1 MSLSIRLTAAMVV
14 LVLLTAAAVGV
25 LTYRSVETS
34 LLPGELERV
43 EAHARSLSAELQAY
57 VRNGRAD
64 VAAFRSAVAL
74 DGLIRARLAG
84 GTDAREGRTEAQ
96 WRDGLANRFIA
107 ELAAKPSYLQ
117 FRVIGVADGGR
128 EIVRVDRSGPGGSVR
143 RIPDGELQRKGD
155 RDYFRQAI
163 DLPADGI
170 HVSPIELNVEN
181 GAVEEPHVP
190 VLRAATPVLAPGGA
204 RFGIIVIN
212 IDMRPVFAALR
223 GAEPD
228 GRRVLVVNER
238 GDYLLH
244 PDASREFGF
253 QLGHPFR
260 WQDDLPELAA
270 SLGGRVAGVALVR
283 DAAGDR
289 LGAAVATIALA
300 DGPRTRIIET
310 VPYEM
315 LMAPAAA
322 VQRSALIAA
331 GVAVACAIAL
341 AGLLARSLARPLSQM
356 TRAAEGFAQNRA
368 VAVPVGA
375 GGEIGVLA
383 RAFARMVDEVRDK
396 TAALRQETEAHRHAE
411 TELALHTE
419 RERLYAAAVEHS
431 DDAIITKTLDGIV
444 TAWNPAAERIFSYP
458 AAEMIGQSI
467 EIIVPADRRDELHDI
482 LAKVRRG
489 ERIDHFETARIRR
502 DGRRV
507 EVSLSVSPV
516 KSADGEIIGAAKIAR
531 DISERR
537 QAQAD
542 LVREIE
548 ERRQIFE
555 TSLDLILVTDR
566 TGLILHASPSAKDI
580 LGHAPD
586 QMIGRNAIE
595 FIHPGDLHTTR
606 NEMRMAR
613 DGRAMRNFECR
624 YLHRDGRVVMLNWTG
639 IWSDPVQKH
648 FFSGRDMTEQKLAE
662 EKFRLAV
669 DASPSGILMID
680 ADGKIVLANAE
691 TERMFG
697 YERGELLGRS
707 VDTLVP
713 ASLRERHAA
722 HRGAFHARP
731 DARRMNEGREL
742 NGLRQDGSE
751 FPVEIGLNPIQ
762 TPSGMLVLGTIV
774 DITESRK
781 AQEELRDSE
790 RMARGIIDTA
800 LDAFVQMDE
809 TGAVVEWNPQ
819 AETIF
824 GWPRAEVIGKRLA
837 EFVVPERYRDK
848 HVEGLARFLDTGESA
863 VLGRRFEI
871 EAMRRDG
878 KEIKI
883 ELSVT
888 ALHRRGG
895 HLFNAFVRD
904 LTDKI
909 AAEDH
914 LRQAQKME
922 TIGQLT
928 GGIAHDFNNILT
940 VITGTIEI
948 LEEGVAQDASL
959 AAIAR
964 MIDEAALRGAELT
977 QRLLAFA
984 RRQPL
989 QPRTTDINTLIVDA
1003 AKLLRPTLG
1012 EHVEIESAFE
1022 DDAWPALVD
1031 PSQLTSALINLAVNA
1046 RDAMPNGGKLVLE
1059 TGNVQLDDAYAGMH
1073 DEVAPGPYVMI
1084 AVSDTGHGIPA
1095 AIRDKV
1101 FEPFFTTK
1109 GVGKGTG
1116 LGLSMVYGFV
1126 KQSGGHI
1133 KIYSEEGQ
1141 GTTIKIYLP
1150 RAGEQAGEAAAA
1162 APMALEGGTE
1172 TILVVED
1179 DPLVRNYVATQLSG
1193 LGYTTLT
1200 AANAAEALEYID
1212 GVKSFDLLF
1221 TDVIMPGSLNGRQ
1234 LADEAM
1240 RRRPGL
1246 QVLYTSGYTENAI
1259 VHHGRLDPGVLLLAK
1274 PYRKSDLAR
1283 MVRIALAR
1291 SGDQDVAAREPQQ
1304 RSIDAAE

>member
-14 LVLLTAAAVGV
+14 LVLLTAAAVGI

-43 EAHARSLSAELQAY
+43 DAHARSLSAELQAY

-74 DGLIRARLAG
+74 DGMIRAHLAG
-84 GTDAREGRTEAQ
+84 GTDAHEGRTEAQ
-96 WRDGLANRFIA
+96 WRDGLATRFIA
-107 ELAAKPSYLQ
+107 ELAAKPSYRQ

-128 EIVRVDRSGPGGSVR
+128 EILRVDRSGPGGSIR
-143 RIPDGELQRKGD
+143 RVPDGGLQRRGE
-155 RDYFRQAI
+155 RDYFRQTI
-163 DLPADGI
+163 DLPVGGI
-170 HVSPIELNVEN
+170 HVSPIELNAGN
-181 GAVEEPHVP
+181 GAGEQLRAP
-190 VLRAATPVLAPGGA
+190 VLRVATPVLAPGGA
-204 RFGIIVIN
+204 RFGIIMIN
-212 IDMRPVFAALR
+212 IDMRPVFAVLR
-223 GAEPD
+223 GAEHD
-228 GRRVLVVNER
+228 GRRVFVVNER

-253 QLGHPFR
+253 QRGRPFR

-270 SLGGRVAGVALVR
+270 ALGGHAAGAALVR
-283 DAAGDR
+283 DAGGNR
-289 LGAAVATIALA
+289 LGAAVATAELA
-300 DGPRTRIIET
+300 DGPRVKVIET
-310 VPYEM
+310 VPYAM

-331 GVAVACAIAL
+331 GVAIACAIAL
-341 AGLLARSLARPLSQM
+341 AGLLGRSLARPLRQM
-356 TRAAEGFAQNRA
+356 TRAVEGFAQNRP
-368 VAVPVGA
+368 VTVPVGA

-383 RAFARMVDEVRDK
+383 GAFARMVDEVRDK
-396 TAALRQETEAHRHAE
+396 TAALRQKTEDHRVAE
-411 TELALHTE
+411 TELARHAE

-431 DDAIITKTLDGIV
+431 DDAVITKTLDGIV
-444 TAWNPAAERIFSYP
+444 TAWNPAAERIFGYP
-458 AAEMIGQSI
+458 AAEMIGRNI
-467 EIIVPADRRDELHDI
+467 EVIVPADRRDELHDI
-482 LAKVRRG
+482 LARVRRG
-489 ERIDHFETARIRR
+489 EHVDHFETARIRR

-516 KSADGEIIGAAKIAR
+516 KSSTGEIIGAAKIAR
-531 DISERR
+531 DIGDRR
-537 QAQAD
+537 KAQAD

-566 TGLILHASPSAKDI
+566 TGLILHVSPSAKDI
-580 LGHAPD
+580 LGYTPD
-586 QMIGRNAIE
+586 EMVGRNAID
-595 FIHPGDLHTTR
+595 FVHPGDLHNTR
-606 NEMRMAR
+606 NEMRVAR
-613 DGRAMRNFECR
+613 SGRAMRNFECR
-624 YLHRDGRVVMLNWTG
+624 YLHRNGHLVTLTWTG
-639 IWSDPVQKH
+639 VWSEPVQKH
-648 FFSGRDMTEQKLAE
+648 FFSGRDMTEQK
-662 EKFRLAV
+662 R
-669 DASPSGILMID
+669 
-680 ADGKIVLANAE
+680 
-691 TERMFG
+691 
-697 YERGELLGRS
+697 
-707 VDTLVP
+707 
-713 ASLRERHAA
+713 
-722 HRGAFHARP
+722 
-731 DARRMNEGREL
+731 
-742 NGLRQDGSE
+742 
-751 FPVEIGLNPIQ
+751 
-762 TPSGMLVLGTIV
+762 
-774 DITESRK
+774 

-790 RMARGIIDTA
+790 RMARGIVDTA
-800 LDAFVQMDE
+800 LDAFVQMDD
-809 TGAVVEWNPQ
+809 TGTVIEWNPQ
-819 AETIF
+819 AENIF
-824 GWPRAEVIGKRLA
+824 GWRRDDAMGKRLA
-837 EFVVPERYRDK
+837 DLVIPDRYRTR
-848 HVEGLARFLDTGESA
+848 HNEGLARFLHTGKAS
-863 VLGRRFEI
+863 VLGRRLEI
-871 EAMRRDG
+871 EAVRRDG
-878 KEIKI
+878 REIKI

-888 ALHRRGG
+888 ALHRRQGYV
-895 HLFNAFVRD
+895 FNAFVRD

-909 AAEDH
+909 VAEDH

-948 LEEGVAQDASL
+948 LEEGVAEDESL

-989 QPRTTDINTLIVDA
+989 QPRNTDINTLIVDT

-1012 EHVEIESAFE
+1012 EHVEIESALE

-1031 PSQLTSALINLAVNA
+1031 PSQLSNALINLAVNA
-1046 RDAMPNGGKLVLE
+1046 RDAMPVGGKLVLE
-1059 TGNVQLDDAYAGMH
+1059 TGNVRLDEAYTSTY
-1073 DEVAPGPYVMI
+1073 DDVAPGPYVMI

-1126 KQSGGHI
+1126 KQSNGHI
-1133 KIYSEEGQ
+1133 KIYSEEGH

-1150 RAGEQAGEAAAA
+1150 RAGEQAGEAAAEA
-1162 APMALEGGTE
+1162 AVALKGGSE

-1179 DPLVRNYVATQLSG
+1179 DPLVRSYVATQLNG

-1212 GVKSFDLLF
+1212 GVKDFDLLF

-1234 LADEAM
+1234 LADEAV

-1246 QVLYTSGYTENAI
+1246 KVLYTSGYTENAI

-1283 MVRIALAR
+1283 MVRIALGR
-1291 SGDQDVAAREPQQ
+1291 SSEQDVGEPPLL
-1304 RSIDAAE
+1304 STDAAE

>member
-14 LVLLTAAAVGV
+14 LVLLTAAAVGI

-43 EAHARSLSAELQAY
+43 DAHARSLSAELQAY

-74 DGLIRARLAG
+74 DGMIRAHLAG
-84 GTDAREGRTEAQ
+84 GTDAHEGRTEAQ
-96 WRDGLANRFIA
+96 WRDGLATRFIA
-107 ELAAKPSYLQ
+107 ELAAKPSYRQ

-128 EIVRVDRSGPGGSVR
+128 EILRVDRSGPGGSIR
-143 RIPDGELQRKGD
+143 RVPDGGLQRRGE
-155 RDYFRQAI
+155 RDYFRQTI
-163 DLPADGI
+163 DLPVGGI
-170 HVSPIELNVEN
+170 HVSPIELNAGN
-181 GAVEEPHVP
+181 GAGEQLRAP
-190 VLRAATPVLAPGGA
+190 VLRVATPVLAPGGA
-204 RFGIIVIN
+204 RFGIIMIN
-212 IDMRPVFAALR
+212 IDMRPVFAVLR
-223 GAEPD
+223 GAEHD
-228 GRRVLVVNER
+228 GRRVFVVNER

-253 QLGHPFR
+253 QRGRPFR

-270 SLGGRVAGVALVR
+270 ALGGHAAGAALVR
-283 DAAGDR
+283 DAGGNR
-289 LGAAVATIALA
+289 LGAAVATAELA
-300 DGPRTRIIET
+300 DGPRVKVIET
-310 VPYEM
+310 VPYAM

-331 GVAVACAIAL
+331 GVAIACAIAL
-341 AGLLARSLARPLSQM
+341 AGLLGRSLARPLRQM
-356 TRAAEGFAQNRA
+356 TRAVEGFAQNRP
-368 VAVPVGA
+368 VTVPVGA

-383 RAFARMVDEVRDK
+383 GAFARMVDEVRDK
-396 TAALRQETEAHRHAE
+396 TAALRQKTEDHRVAE
-411 TELALHTE
+411 TELARHAE

-431 DDAIITKTLDGIV
+431 DDAVITKTLDGIV
-444 TAWNPAAERIFSYP
+444 TAWNPAAERIFGYP
-458 AAEMIGQSI
+458 AAEMIGRNI
-467 EIIVPADRRDELHDI
+467 EVIVPADRRDELHDI
-482 LAKVRRG
+482 LARVRRG
-489 ERIDHFETARIRR
+489 EHVDHFETARIRR

-516 KSADGEIIGAAKIAR
+516 KSSTGEIIGAAKIAR
-531 DISERR
+531 DIGDRR
-537 QAQAD
+537 KAQAD

-566 TGLILHASPSAKDI
+566 TGLILHVSPSAKDI
-580 LGHAPD
+580 LGYTPD
-586 QMIGRNAIE
+586 EMVGRNAID
-595 FIHPGDLHTTR
+595 FVHPGDLHNTR
-606 NEMRMAR
+606 NEMRVAR
-613 DGRAMRNFECR
+613 SGRAMRNFECR
-624 YLHRDGRVVMLNWTG
+624 YLHRNGHLVTLTWTG
-639 IWSDPVQKH
+639 VWSEPVQKH
-648 FFSGRDMTEQKLAE
+648 FFSGRDMTEQK
-662 EKFRLAV
+662 R
-669 DASPSGILMID
+669 
-680 ADGKIVLANAE
+680 
-691 TERMFG
+691 
-697 YERGELLGRS
+697 
-707 VDTLVP
+707 
-713 ASLRERHAA
+713 
-722 HRGAFHARP
+722 
-731 DARRMNEGREL
+731 
-742 NGLRQDGSE
+742 
-751 FPVEIGLNPIQ
+751 
-762 TPSGMLVLGTIV
+762 
-774 DITESRK
+774 

-790 RMARGIIDTA
+790 RMARGIVDTA
-800 LDAFVQMDE
+800 LDAFVQMDD
-809 TGAVVEWNPQ
+809 TGTVIEWNPQ
-819 AETIF
+819 AENIF
-824 GWPRAEVIGKRLA
+824 GWRRDDAMGKRLA
-837 EFVVPERYRDK
+837 DLVIPDRYRTR
-848 HVEGLARFLDTGESA
+848 HNEGLARFLHTGKAS
-863 VLGRRFEI
+863 VLGRRLEI
-871 EAMRRDG
+871 EAVRRDG
-878 KEIKI
+878 REIKI

-888 ALHRRGG
+888 ALHRRQGYV
-895 HLFNAFVRD
+895 FNAFVRD

-909 AAEDH
+909 VAEDH

-948 LEEGVAQDASL
+948 LEEGVAEDESL

-989 QPRTTDINTLIVDA
+989 QPRNTDINTLIVDT

-1012 EHVEIESAFE
+1012 EHVEIESALE

-1031 PSQLTSALINLAVNA
+1031 PSQLSNALINLAVNA
-1046 RDAMPNGGKLVLE
+1046 RDAMPVGGKLVLE
-1059 TGNVQLDDAYAGMH
+1059 TGNVRLDEAYTSTY
-1073 DEVAPGPYVMI
+1073 DDVAPGPYVMI

-1126 KQSGGHI
+1126 KQSNGHI
-1133 KIYSEEGQ
+1133 KIYSEEGH

-1150 RAGEQAGEAAAA
+1150 RAGEQAGEAAAEA
-1162 APMALEGGTE
+1162 AVALEGGSE

-1179 DPLVRNYVATQLSG
+1179 DPLVRSYVATQLNG

-1212 GVKSFDLLF
+1212 GVKDFDLLF

-1234 LADEAM
+1234 LADEAV

-1246 QVLYTSGYTENAI
+1246 KVLYTSGYTENAI

-1283 MVRIALAR
+1283 MVRIALGR
-1291 SGDQDVAAREPQQ
+1291 SSEQDVGEPPLL
-1304 RSIDAAE
+1304 STDAAE